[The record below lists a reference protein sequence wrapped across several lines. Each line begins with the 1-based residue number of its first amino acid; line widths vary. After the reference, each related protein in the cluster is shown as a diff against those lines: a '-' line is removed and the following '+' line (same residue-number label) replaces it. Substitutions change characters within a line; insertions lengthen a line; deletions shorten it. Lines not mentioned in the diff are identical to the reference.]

1 MRLGDSA
8 NGRAWLEDFEKT
20 GDPWFNYS
28 TGSGFYHDDAV
39 WADRLDIPLGFIR
52 NYVRQLSDGESIDV
66 VSAAIAAERD
76 RLTEEARSALT
87 APDRER
93 FDQKL
98 TLART
103 VFHFIENHTF
113 YVEHWGMSVVWR
125 KFRELS
131 AVFVE
136 AGFWDTTDDMFFLRP
151 DEVEASLWDMLGG
164 WANGTPARGPLHWPG
179 EIRRRRGII
188 DACAASPAPPALG
201 IPPESVSEPFTIM
214 LWGITTE
221 SVRAWLDGEAE
232 CAELRGFAASA
243 GAVVGRARVV
253 LSPDQL
259 DEIEDGEI
267 LVTQLTSPSWAPVF
281 ARIGGTVTEV
291 GGMMSHTAIVCREY
305 GLPAV
310 TGVSGATTKI
320 RTGQLLRVD
329 GCTGRVSVL
338 D

>member
-1 MRLGDSA
+1 
-8 NGRAWLEDFEKT
+8 
-20 GDPWFNYS
+20 
-28 TGSGFYHDDAV
+28 
-39 WADRLDIPLGFIR
+39 
-52 NYVRQLSDGESIDV
+52 
-66 VSAAIAAERD
+66 
-76 RLTEEARSALT
+76 
-87 APDRER
+87 
-93 FDQKL
+93 
-98 TLART
+98 
-103 VFHFIENHTF
+103 
-113 YVEHWGMSVVWR
+113 
-125 KFRELS
+125 
-131 AVFVE
+131 
-136 AGFWDTTDDMFFLRP
+136 
-151 DEVEASLWDMLGG
+151 
-164 WANGTPARGPLHWPG
+164 
-179 EIRRRRGII
+179 
-188 DACAASPAPPALG
+188 
-201 IPPESVSEPFTIM
+201 M